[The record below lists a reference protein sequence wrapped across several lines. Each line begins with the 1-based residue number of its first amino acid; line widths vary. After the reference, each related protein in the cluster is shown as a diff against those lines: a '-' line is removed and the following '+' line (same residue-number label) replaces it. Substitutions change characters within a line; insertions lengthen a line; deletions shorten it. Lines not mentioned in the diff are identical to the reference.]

1 LGDQDWIEEARSSLA
16 AAARRL
22 DGLLGAAKLEK
33 IGGTS
38 LFSLVRSADAQSV
51 FDRLGR
57 AGIFVR
63 RFEQEPEWLR
73 FGLPGKE
80 ADWKR
85 LAGALGL

>member
-1 LGDQDWIEEARSSLA
+1 LGDQDWIEEARSSLT

-22 DGLLGAAKLEK
+22 DGLLGAAKLET

-51 FDRLGR
+51 FERLGR

-63 RFEQEPEWLR
+63 RFAEEPAWLR